1 MTWGLWRTKVIASLD
16 LRGDVSAVL
25 ITRMERPTATMAG
38 AFPRFAGWGRR
49 SRDCIGM
56 KLSVPRARWYRLAAM
71 PIEFPRPGRCT
82 RSSPAPVERRG
93 PGGGVGEVAG
103 TRRRSG
109 EIRNSHV
116 VEAEVSEETAQ
127 PSGPLRGEMS
137 SLPQFA
143 DNNWYVN

>member
-1 MTWGLWRTKVIASLD
+1 
-16 LRGDVSAVL
+16 
-25 ITRMERPTATMAG
+25 
-38 AFPRFAGWGRR
+38 
-49 SRDCIGM
+49 M

-143 DNNWYVN
+143 DNNWYVNYLSERELSQQLPFSVLREQAGMSGVWAHGFEHVVEFGDGGVGG